1 MGKGATQIEM
11 LTMVAAQ
18 VIGNR
23 QAVTIG
29 GMQGQLELNAF
40 KPIIGAAVLR
50 SIALLA
56 VAMLSFAERCVEGLS
71 PVLQRI
77 ATLVDSSLMLVTALV
92 PEIGHDK
99 AAALAKFALA
109 KNLTLREAAQETGLV
124 DQETFDRLVRP
135 DLMTGH

>member
-1 MGKGATQIEM
+1 
-11 LTMVAAQ
+11 MVAAQ

-92 PEIGHDK
+92 PEIGYDK